1 MSWFNKRSPDEELL
15 EAARNCDVGGVR
27 AALAHGANPN
37 AREPTEGQ
45 SPLHLCLRGRMGSP
59 QPVAAGVVVR
69 AFRSIEDTEMIADV
83 LLGGKADPNAQDN
96 DGVTPL
102 HWAAG
107 YNLSNAAQSLLRSG
121 ANPNVADKMGIT
133 PLHQAAGSA
142 AVTVARLLIEAG
154 AQINRRTAEGATPF
168 AYCKNQRVFP
178 GPDPFEPMRSAV
190 AGARRNRIIKGTVCR
205 GAHNTSY
212 RRENL
217 GRPYTLC
224 RRQSWACS

>member
-1 MSWFNKRSPDEELL
+1 MSWFSKNNPDEELI
-15 EAARNCDVGGVR
+15 EAARDCDVGAVH
-27 AALAHGANPN
+27 AALARGANPN

-59 QPVAAGVVVR
+59 QPVAGGKIR
-69 AFRSIEDTEMIADV
+69 AFRSIKDVEMIADL
-83 LLGGKADPNAQDN
+83 LLGGRANPNAKDN

-121 ANPNVADKMGIT
+121 ANPNAADKMGIT

-142 AVTVARLLIEAG
+142 AIEVARLLINAG

-178 GPDPFEPMRSAV
+178 GPDPFEPMRSLILTH
-190 AGARRNRIIKGTVCR
+190 GGT
-205 GAHNTSY
+205 
-212 RRENL
+212 E
-217 GRPYTLC
+217 
-224 RRQSWACS
+224 